1 MSREFIQLPP
11 KFRPVHLLS
20 ENEAI
25 SFWFRV
31 QSILSTQVG
40 LLPAELKLPE
50 RARILDIGCGAGDW
64 AIEMGYAFPD
74 AQIVGVDSNPDIVR
88 YARAL
93 ARVRQ
98 LDNVTF
104 MVSDMA
110 SLHKLPDE
118 SFDLVHARF
127 LSGWLRPEDGMT
139 CLQTWLR
146 VCRKGGILCWTE
158 ADKPLTNSPSCNRW
172 YRLVQQALTMAGSA
186 PLLLPV
192 MQPLLSLAG
201 CEDHHCALANIN
213 LSAGS
218 DVYEQMIAYFEKF
231 SECLIPW
238 LVRMGVGER
247 EELERLQCRMMLEVG
262 SSSFYANWPVTT
274 VWDVCH
280 LPGSLRF

>member
-11 KFRPVHLLS
+11 KFRPVHLLG

-31 QSILSTQVG
+31 QSILSAQVG
-40 LLPAELKLPE
+40 LLPTYIKPPE
-50 RARILDIGCGAGDW
+50 RARILDIGCGAGEW

-74 AQIVGVDSNPDIVR
+74 SYVVGVDSDPDIVR

-104 MVSDMA
+104 VVSDMT
-110 SLHKLPDE
+110 SLCELPDGA
-118 SFDLVHARF
+118 FDLVHARF
-127 LSGWLRPEDGMT
+127 LSGWLRPEDGAN
-139 CLQTWLR
+139 CLQAWLR
-146 VCRKGGILCWTE
+146 VCRKGGVLCWTE

-172 YRLVQQALTMAGSA
+172 YRLVQQALTMAGAAS
-186 PLLLPV
+186 PLLPI

-201 CEDHHCALANIN
+201 CEDHHCVLATID

-218 DVYEQMIAYFEKF
+218 KVYEQMISYFGIF
-231 SECLIPW
+231 SESLIPW
-238 LVRMGVGER
+238 LVRMGAGEQ
-247 EELERLQCRMMLEVG
+247 EELQQLQCRMMLEMN
-262 SSSFYANWPVTT
+262 SPSFYANWPIMM
-274 VWDVCH
+274 VWGVCH
-280 LPGSLRF
+280 LLGSLRF